1 VARRAPDPAQ
11 TSAPST
17 DGWLLAEVVTRMRR
31 ALRFGLRSEY
41 PWERLPMAQV
51 ELLQR
56 LSDEPGL
63 RVSELADRH
72 RLAPNTVSNLVQ
84 QMVQAGLVERRGD
97 AVDRRAVTIE
107 LTGVGRTMLQGW
119 LAANSRHLEAALE
132 RLSPSDRR
140 VVIASVPAWSRLVQ
154 QLEQPGDEP
163 VAGTVGT
170 AGTAGTVG
178 QEPA

>member
-1 VARRAPDPAQ
+1 
-11 TSAPST
+11 
-17 DGWLLAEVVTRMRR
+17 MRR

-56 LSDEPGL
+56 LNDEPGL

-97 AVDRRAVTIE
+97 AIDRRAVTIE
-107 LTGVGRTMLQGW
+107 LTSTGREMLQGW
-119 LAANSRHLEAALE
+119 LVANSRHLGAALDQ
-132 RLSPSDRR
+132 LSAGDRQAI
-140 VVIASVPAWSRLVQ
+140 VASLPAWGRLVQ
-154 QLEQPGDEP
+154 QLEHGGASA
-163 VAGTVGT
+163 VADP
-170 AGTAGTVG
+170 G
-178 QEPA
+178 QESA

>member
-1 VARRAPDPAQ
+1 VVSGTPGPGL
-11 TSAPST
+11 SA

-31 ALRFGLRSEY
+31 ALRFGVRSEY

-84 QMVQAGLVERRGD
+84 QMVQAGLAERRSD
-97 AVDRRAVTIE
+97 AVDRRAVTVE
-107 LTGVGRTMLQGW
+107 LTRVGRTMLQGW
-119 LAANSRHLEAALE
+119 LVANSRHLGAALD
-132 RLSPSDRR
+132 RLSRADRTAI
-140 VVIASVPAWSRLVQ
+140 VASLPAWGRLVQ
-154 QLEQPGDEP
+154 ELEQSGAEPGAQAPSRDS
-163 VAGTVGT
+163 A
-170 AGTAGTVG
+170 
-178 QEPA
+178 